1 MSGGPA
7 LPLLALD
14 RVSVRFGAVTAL
26 DEVSFTVGTGEV
38 VALVGPNG
46 AGKTSVLNCLSGV
59 TPPTSGR
66 VLVDGEDVAGTRPAA
81 RARAGLAR
89 TLQATAV
96 VDDLSVL
103 ANLLLGRDHLG
114 GRTRDHRG
122 RCEAV
127 AAELG
132 LTGDLSRRAGRLPA
146 GARKRLE
153 LGRALASGGRVLL
166 LDEPFAGAG
175 RDEVVV
181 MAAAIRRAGT
191 AALVVDHDL
200 DALLGLADRVVRLE
214 AGRVVAAQPAIT
226 P

>member
-1 MSGGPA
+1 
-7 LPLLALD
+7 L
-14 RVSVRFGAVTAL
+14 RFGAVTAL
-26 DEVSFTVGTGEV
+26 DAVSFTLGGGEV

-46 AGKTSVLNCLSGV
+46 AGKTSVLNCVSGV
-59 TPPTSGR
+59 ARPTNGR
-66 VLVDGEDVAGTRPAA
+66 VLVDGRDVAGARPDA
-81 RARAGLAR
+81 RVRLGMAR

-132 LTGDLSRRAGRLPA
+132 LSGHLSSAAARLPT

-153 LGRALASGGRVLL
+153 LGRALASDGRLLL

-175 RDEVVV
+175 RDEVEV
-181 MAAAIRRAGT
+181 MAAAIRRSRT

-214 AGRVVAAQPAIT
+214 AGRVVEAQPAPT
-226 P
+226 T